1 MKIAVLG
8 GTGNIGPGL
17 ARRWAA
23 AGHELII
30 GSRTQEKAEQAAAA
44 VQPEAG
50 TSGPPVQGMDNA
62 AAAAACE
69 LAVLTVP
76 WNHQGSLLE
85 TLCDVL
91 QGKILVDVTVPLN
104 PPAVD
109 TVCMPPEGSAA
120 LLAQQI
126 LGEGVRV
133 VSAFQNVAAHHL
145 QGEGAID
152 GDVLVSSDDEAAAEQ
167 VCALAGEAGMR
178 AFYAGPL
185 ANAVVAEALT
195 SVLIRINRRHKCH
208 SGVRITG
215 IGQG

>member
-1 MKIAVLG
+1 VKIAVLG

-23 AGHELII
+23 AGREVII
-30 GSRTQEKAEQAAAA
+30 GSRTLEKARDAAEGVRAL
-44 VQPEAG
+44 AG
-50 TSGPPVQGMDNA
+50 ADAPPVLGMDNA

-76 WNHQGSLLE
+76 WNHQGSTLE
-85 TLCDVL
+85 ALRDAL
-91 QGKILVDVTVPLN
+91 QGKILVDVTVPLS

-109 TVCMPPEGSAA
+109 TVHLPPEGSAA
-120 LLAQQI
+120 LLARQI

-152 GDVLVSSDDEAAAEQ
+152 CDVLVSSDDEAAAEQ
-167 VCALAGEAGMR
+167 VCALAEEAGMR

-208 SGVRITG
+208 SGVQITG
-215 IGQG
+215 IG